1 MSAEAGPNRP
11 TRPSYTRQSTGY
23 SAEREALRARTFG
36 DERTPDA
43 RDEAQMLVGYC
54 VEMVAHPRRTEL
66 IKQLRRSVAASAT
79 GPTSSRLPGAR
90 LPGEEFPH
98 VARVRVPRPEGPR
111 SRLLPQ
117 LLDALIVFEQSMHRF
132 LERIGAAGVNANCP
146 SVLGDFRHAAV
157 CGRDDRRP

>member
-1 MSAEAGPNRP
+1 MSALP
-11 TRPSYTRQSTGY
+11 TQGTRRRCSSGTA
-23 SAEREALRARTFG
+23 S
-36 DERTPDA
+36 
-43 RDEAQMLVGYC
+43 
-54 VEMVAHPRRTEL
+54 EMVAHPRRTEL

-90 LPGEEFPH
+90 LPGENSHTSPAYTSH
-98 VARVRVPRPEGPR
+98 VPKVHARASYRE
-111 SRLLPQ
+111 